1 MYRDDG
7 YKCTAE
13 EYYDW
18 LDNIC
23 AEDFEQRYPEEA
35 KAIRESVRKGKR
47 MSNKK
52 MWWVHYGT
60 TSLGCYKTK
69 REAMEFLERCRKD
82 PDLLYHAAQR
92 DWDLDALLKMRQY
105 SENELW

>member
-35 KAIRESVRKGKR
+35 KRLKKGLRKG
-47 MSNKK
+47 
-52 MWWVHYGT
+52 
-60 TSLGCYKTK
+60 YKNG
-69 REAMEFLERCRKD
+69 A
-82 PDLLYHAAQR
+82 
-92 DWDLDALLKMRQY
+92 
-105 SENELW
+105 